1 MQLDLY
7 IEKLNSNI
15 KIEYYF
21 LPKDRSVG
29 YMEDY
34 LDEWVVI
41 EVNKCWKDK
50 KLLSRVENMIRNDK
64 DMCDFVYEQIFE
76 DFKFIKSN
84 GDF

>member
-21 LPKDRSVG
+21 LPKDPYVG

-34 LDEWVVI
+34 LDEWFVI

-50 KLLSRVENMIRNDK
+50 KLCDRVENMIRNDK
-64 DMCDFVYEQIFE
+64 EMCDFIYEQIFE
-76 DFKFIKSN
+76 DFEEVKN
-84 GDF
+84 DF